1 MIPAPYGGKLV
12 NGYVDTAHADSWK
25 EEFEETTVLNSPVD
39 CVYDADKIACGAY
52 SPLQGF
58 MNESEYS
65 SVIGN
70 SRLPGGLPWTMPIVF
85 LPLGNQEQKLN
96 SLKPGDTAGIR
107 GLDGEPFALVKV
119 EEKYVID
126 KGEFAQKVYGTK
138 DPAHPNVADLAGT
151 GETAVAGRVTCVGKL
166 RVPSG
171 DYELTPTQTRKYFER
186 MGWRNVAAYQ
196 ARNPPHT
203 AHEYIQ
209 RLSLE
214 REDVD
219 ALMIQPVVG
228 KLKKGDYK
236 TEVIMRAYA
245 RFVEN
250 YYPKDTVLLS
260 SLSIAMRYAGPKAVL
275 FYAIVRRNYGCSHYI
290 VGRDQAGVGSYYDP
304 YACHRIFDE
313 FDVGVKPLRYRESFY
328 CKVCGWMASSKVCP
342 HPQSEH
348 VNTSQTRIRSLLA
361 EGKPLPPEILR
372 PEVADVLRQGEV
384 IND

>member
-1 MIPAPYGGKLV
+1 MIPEPYGGRLV
-12 NGYVDTAHADSWK
+12 NRYADPARVESLR
-25 EEFEETTVLNSPVD
+25 EEFEESTVLDSPVD
-39 CVYDADKIACGAY
+39 WVYDADKIACGAY

-58 MNESEYS
+58 MNESEYR
-65 SVIGN
+65 SVVES
-70 SRLPGGLPWTMPIVF
+70 SRLPSGLPWTIPIVF
-85 LPLGNQEQKLN
+85 LPLRGQEEKL
-96 SLKPGDTAGIR
+96 SRLKPGDAAGIR
-107 GLDGEPFALVKV
+107 GLGGEPFALVEV
-119 EEKYVID
+119 EEKYVVD
-126 KGEFAQKVYGTK
+126 RGEFAQKVYGTK
-138 DPAHPNVADLAGT
+138 DPAHPNVADLAAT
-151 GETAVAGRVTCVGKL
+151 GETAVAGRVTCIGRL
-166 RVPSG
+166 SVPSAE
-171 DYELTPTQTRKYFER
+171 YELTPAQTREYFEK
-186 MGWRNVAAYQ
+186 MGWRSVAAYQ

-228 KLKKGDYK
+228 KLKRGDYK
-236 TEVIMRAYA
+236 TEVIMRAYS

-250 YYPKDTVLLS
+250 YYPRDRVLLS

-290 VGRDQAGVGSYYDP
+290 VGRDQAGVGSFYDP

-328 CKVCGWMASSKVCP
+328 CRICGWMASSKVCP
-342 HPQSEH
+342 HPQSDH

-372 PEVADVLRQGEV
+372 PEVVEVLRQGEV